1 MAEPG
6 QGGRSV
12 LDADPP
18 GRVSGPNLRTNGVL
32 EGAGRGERDSP
43 ATNDL
48 PITMRLAEPPEQFDW
63 LRCA

>member
-1 MAEPG
+1 M
-6 QGGRSV
+6 